1 MNKGTRMITLDQ
13 ASDVI
18 EGALQHAR
26 SKSLPPMTVAVLD
39 SGGHLVAFKKEDG
52 SSLLREAIARAKAW
66 GALGMGVGSRSL
78 APRAAHHPA
87 FFAALT
93 AMAEGNI
100 VPVPGGVLVRCAEGR
115 LVGAVGVS
123 GDVPDNDEACAI
135 KGIERAGLC
144 ADPGVAA

>member
-1 MNKGTRMITLDQ
+1 MITLDQ
-13 ASDVI
+13 ASHVI
-18 EGALQHAR
+18 EGALQYAR

-39 SGGHLVAFKKEDG
+39 AGGHLVAFKKEDG
-52 SSLLREAIARAKAW
+52 SSLLRETIARAKAW

-78 APRAAHHPA
+78 VPRAAHHPA

-93 AMAEGNI
+93 AMSEGNI

-123 GDVPDNDEACAI
+123 GDVPDNDEACAV
-135 KGIERAGLC
+135 KGIEKAGLR
-144 ADPGVAA
+144 ADPGAAA

>member
-1 MNKGTRMITLDQ
+1 MQKGTHMITLDQ

-18 EGALQHAR
+18 EGALQYAR

-52 SSLLREAIARAKAW
+52 SSLLRETIARAKAW

-93 AMAEGNI
+93 AMSEGNI
-100 VPVPGGVLVRCAEGR
+100 VPVPGGVLVRCVEGR

-123 GDVPDNDEACAI
+123 GDVPDNDEACAV
-135 KGIERAGLC
+135 KGIEKAGLR
-144 ADPGVAA
+144 ADPGAAE

>member
-1 MNKGTRMITLDQ
+1 MITLEQ

-18 EGALQHAR
+18 EGALQYAR

-52 SSLLREAIARAKAW
+52 SSLLRETIARAKAW

-78 APRAAHHPA
+78 APRAAQHPA

-93 AMAEGNI
+93 AMSEGNI

-123 GDVPDNDEACAI
+123 GDVPDNDEACAL
-135 KGIERAGLC
+135 KGIEKAGLR
-144 ADPGVAA
+144 ADPGAAA

>member
-1 MNKGTRMITLDQ
+1 MITLEQ

-18 EGALQHAR
+18 EGALQYAR

-39 SGGHLVAFKKEDG
+39 SGGHLVAFKKEGG
-52 SSLLREAIARAKAW
+52 SSLLRETIARAKAW
-66 GALGMGVGSRSL
+66 GALGMGVGSRAL
-78 APRAAHHPA
+78 ASRAAHHPG

-93 AMAEGNI
+93 AMSEGNI

-123 GDVPDNDEACAI
+123 GDVPDNDEACAL
-135 KGIERAGLC
+135 KGIEKAGLR
-144 ADPGVAA
+144 ADPGAAA